1 MNLNGKNIIVT
12 GGAGFGVAGGVCKA
26 LTGMGAQ
33 LIIFEKS
40 KEKIDAISAIYPG
53 AITVA
58 GDVSVQA
65 DAAALFEL
73 LEKKVGVVHGLVNN
87 AGIGLS
93 KPFYEAG
100 EQEFDNLYAVDVK
113 GVWLMSKFFT
123 NQLLKNHSTG
133 NIVNISSV
141 HALATM
147 LRYAIY
153 ASAKAAVE
161 GFTRGMAVELG
172 KYEIRVNAVAPGYVH
187 AEQNYD
193 LIKTWTDD
201 PEQWVRNYIE
211 KEQVIPQEIH
221 PVDCGHTVAFLL
233 SDLSRSI
240 TGQVIY
246 VDNGS
251 TIKLLS
257 S

>member
-12 GGAGFGVAGGVCKA
+12 GGAGFGVAGGVCKV

-73 LEKKVGVVHGLVNN
+73 LEKKIGVVHGLVNN

-147 LRYAIY
+147 SRYAIY

-187 AEQNYD
+187 AEQNY
-193 LIKTWTDD
+193 
-201 PEQWVRNYIE
+201 EQWVRNYIE

>member
-1 MNLNGKNIIVT
+1 
-12 GGAGFGVAGGVCKA
+12 
-26 LTGMGAQ
+26 
-33 LIIFEKS
+33 
-40 KEKIDAISAIYPG
+40 
-53 AITVA
+53 
-58 GDVSVQA
+58 
-65 DAAALFEL
+65 
-73 LEKKVGVVHGLVNN
+73 
-87 AGIGLS
+87 
-93 KPFYEAG
+93 
-100 EQEFDNLYAVDVK
+100 
-113 GVWLMSKFFT
+113 MSKFFT
-123 NQLLKNHSTG
+123 NHLLKNHSTG

-211 KEQVIPQEIH
+211 KEQVIPHEIH